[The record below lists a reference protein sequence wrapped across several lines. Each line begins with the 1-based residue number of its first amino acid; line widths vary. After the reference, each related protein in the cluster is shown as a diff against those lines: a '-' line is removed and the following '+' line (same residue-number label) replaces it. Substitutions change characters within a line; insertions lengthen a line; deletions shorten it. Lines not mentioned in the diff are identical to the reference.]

1 MQQEKIPTIIIVGA
15 VLGGLSLYH
24 ALIKN
29 KDKKEF
35 NVKIFER
42 KTSPTNRWQDHIGLF
57 NYGVR
62 SLLNCV
68 LSSITSNLPKA
79 IPNPIPDVE
88 TYGITITDQIGNVLL
103 TPPTKPFKDVY
114 EIAKISHD
122 DSQKFCNILVGAD
135 GINSPIRKQ
144 KLPELQIIDYG
155 ITHVSADVSVPQHL
169 IDKANKIY
177 GNFFEQ
183 NDEKS
188 EPHYRVTLVYS
199 YPSKLDNVDVES
211 DKVKVDDNDPASV
224 IEHVKRLIRT
234 LRSDCDAVHVMNPIL
249 GLGAN
254 NAIQDADKLSQALLK
269 YTDSNISF
277 IEEYEKEM
285 LKRTSAD
292 VLKLELPHLRLLFHL
307 DLLAL

>member
-114 EIAKISHD
+114 EIAKISHGVWVFFED

-135 GINSPIRKQ
+135 GINSP
-144 KLPELQIIDYG
+144 
-155 ITHVSADVSVPQHL
+155 
-169 IDKANKIY
+169 
-177 GNFFEQ
+177 
-183 NDEKS
+183 
-188 EPHYRVTLVYS
+188 
-199 YPSKLDNVDVES
+199 
-211 DKVKVDDNDPASV
+211 
-224 IEHVKRLIRT
+224 
-234 LRSDCDAVHVMNPIL
+234 
-249 GLGAN
+249 
-254 NAIQDADKLSQALLK
+254 
-269 YTDSNISF
+269 
-277 IEEYEKEM
+277 
-285 LKRTSAD
+285 
-292 VLKLELPHLRLLFHL
+292 
-307 DLLAL
+307 